1 MFHRGGDVGAGGRKR
16 LAVRRNLVLIR
27 RAVGG
32 YRAFAH
38 HRAADDDR
46 RTLGLGTCRAERGA
60 DLVDRL
66 SVDVEHVPAPGLV
79 FGAYVLGVHLVD
91 LGRELDVVR
100 VVVHDQVRQSQMTCD
115 AAHAL
120 RNLLLHGAVRDVGI
134 GLVRL
139 PLAETGHHEALGDRC
154 AQRHGVSL
162 TQRAGGIF
170 HTAQHVHFGVAGR
183 TASPL
188 AERFEIVHRVVAR
201 QRQCRVEHRRH
212 VARIEEQAVAEG
224 VAQVVGIVAQEFGVE
239 HVDEIGA
246 AHRAARMARFRLFDH
261 RCRQHADV
269 VRRTRQFCIVCHIS
283 SCLVVVNS
291 SGEGRVTPC
300 AVRAACR
307 FSERDL
313 SPATIIIFY
322 YPTFLSSTKF
332 AFSIFSLAYGSVTRN
347 SLQPLDGMSNIVS
360 IITASQIERR
370 PRAPSL

>member
-1 MFHRGGDVGAGGRKR
+1 MAGSFACEEHVQFAGQLLVGRAPLGLDGLLGLDPCTQLFAACGVDLLRLFEDRERVFGVAAQVLHRGGDVGAGGRKR

-79 FGAYVLGVHLVD
+79 FGAHVLGVHLVD

-170 HTAQHVHFGVAGR
+170 HAAQHVHFGVAGR
-183 TASPL
+183 AASPL

-212 VARIEEQAVAEG
+212 VARIEEQTVAEG

-246 AHRAARMARFRLFDH
+246 AHRAARMARFRLF
-261 RCRQHADV
+261 RPSMPPARGCCPPHASV
-269 VRRTRQFCIVCHIS
+269 LHCLPYFQLFS
-283 SCLVVVNS
+283 SCQFV
-291 SGEGRVTPC
+291 G
-300 AVRAACR
+300 
-307 FSERDL
+307 
-313 SPATIIIFY
+313 
-322 YPTFLSSTKF
+322 
-332 AFSIFSLAYGSVTRN
+332 
-347 SLQPLDGMSNIVS
+347 
-360 IITASQIERR
+360 RR
-370 PRAPSL
+370 PL